1 MAKKR
6 IRHRQQ
12 TAVQAAG
19 SLPISSG
26 VYGSDLYS
34 LLASP
39 NASGMA
45 VTETTVMCVSAVYA
59 CVQLIA
65 GAVASLPIPIYRES
79 SDGKTR
85 SRANIPLSDLLNR
98 EPTAR
103 CSASTFWRYIMT
115 SKLLHGDGF
124 AKIVRESRTSPLAA
138 EIIPWHPSAVIVI
151 PNGNRLAYQFFS
163 MPNIDGASIQSE
175 ILDQDDVLHFTGV
188 GFNGL
193 RSVSPL
199 RHALRNA
206 AGIAL
211 AADRYSA
218 EFFGAGAKPE
228 IIIKSQ
234 AAKLTE
240 EQKEMIR
247 AAWTDIHAGNRR
259 RPGVLGA
266 GMEVQELTIN
276 AEEAQLLQARQF
288 QIEDIARIYGV
299 PPFMIGHTQNTTSW
313 GSGVEQMGI
322 GFVKYT
328 LQQHLVDAEQEINR
342 KLLKGSPFFAEFAT
356 AGLERG
362 DIKTRNESYR
372 IGLGRAG
379 EPGWLTINEVRA
391 FENLPP
397 IPGGDVLAAAAP
409 AAGATP

>member
-1 MAKKR
+1 
-6 IRHRQQ
+6 
-12 TAVQAAG
+12 
-19 SLPISSG
+19 
-26 VYGSDLYS
+26 
-34 LLASP
+34 
-39 NASGMA
+39 
-45 VTETTVMCVSAVYA
+45 
-59 CVQLIA
+59 
-65 GAVASLPIPIYRES
+65 
-79 SDGKTR
+79 
-85 SRANIPLSDLLNR
+85 
-98 EPTAR
+98 
-103 CSASTFWRYIMT
+103 
-115 SKLLHGDGF
+115 
-124 AKIVRESRTSPLAA
+124 
-138 EIIPWHPSAVIVI
+138 
-151 PNGNRLAYQFFS
+151 

-328 LQQHLVDAEQEINR
+328 LQQHLVGCRAGDQPQAAEWQPVLCR
-342 KLLKGSPFFAEFAT
+342 V
-356 AGLERG
+356 RH
-362 DIKTRNESYR
+362 
-372 IGLGRAG
+372 GRAG
-379 EPGWLTINEVRA
+379 TWRHQDPQRIVPDRPGPRR
-391 FENLPP
+391 
-397 IPGGDVLAAAAP
+397 
-409 AAGATP
+409 

>member
-1 MAKKR
+1 ME
-6 IRHRQQ
+6 
-12 TAVQAAG
+12 
-19 SLPISSG
+19 SL
-26 VYGSDLYS
+26 
-34 LLASP
+34 
-39 NASGMA
+39 
-45 VTETTVMCVSAVYA
+45 
-59 CVQLIA
+59 
-65 GAVASLPIPIYRES
+65 
-79 SDGKTR
+79 
-85 SRANIPLSDLLNR
+85 
-98 EPTAR
+98 
-103 CSASTFWRYIMT
+103 
-115 SKLLHGDGF
+115 
-124 AKIVRESRTSPLAA
+124 
-138 EIIPWHPSAVIVI
+138 IPWHPSAVIVHL
-151 PNGNRLAYQFFS
+151 NGNRLAYQFFS
-163 MPNIDGASIQSE
+163 MPNSE

-228 IIIKSQ
+228 IVLKST

-240 EQKEMIR
+240 DQKEMIR
-247 AAWTDIHAGNRR
+247 SAWVDIHAGNRM

-328 LQQHLVDAEQEINR
+328 LQEHLVDIEQEINR
-342 KLLKGSPFFAEFAT
+342 KLLRNSPFFAEFAT